1 MNLNGPA
8 LAPPPGV
15 TPDFESP
22 PNNNPL
28 AIGVISACTAVSTI
42 CLLLRAYARVWLQRR
57 VQIEEGVHCPATCAL
72 ERVSLTVYSS
82 VDPLRIRMLLGSHV
96 RRDTAYRHAW
106 LFRPP
111 VECPVEGYDS
121 HDLRESMLRAPYTNK
136 PEKRWS

>member
-57 VQIEEGVHCPATCAL
+57 VQIEEGVHLSCHLCSGESITDCVFPVLTLCAYGCFWGAMYAEIRL
-72 ERVSLTVYSS
+72 IDTPGYFVHQWNVRLKDMIPTTYVS
-82 VDPLRIRMLLGSHV
+82 P
-96 RRDTAYRHAW
+96 
-106 LFRPP
+106 
-111 VECPVEGYDS
+111 C
-121 HDLRESMLRAPYTNK
+121 
-136 PEKRWS
+136 